1 MALPGFPVME
11 APVCVP
17 ASQVSVHSGGCR
29 PVLPCPFVGGYLS
42 VDELSVFFHC
52 LAIIPYQRD
61 SRQYLPLAVGSCL
74 CILLIPVL
82 C

>member
-11 APVCVP
+11 TPVCAP
-17 ASQVSVHSGGCR
+17 ASQVSVHSGGCQ

-42 VDELSVFFHC
+42 VDELSVFFHG
-52 LAIIPYQRD
+52 LAVTPYQRD
-61 SRQYLPLAVGSCL
+61 SRQYLSLAVGSCF
-74 CILLIPVL
+74 CILPFPVL